1 MTLVRDSRGGQK
13 LACFHRKEGGAYHL
27 VLYLAGEQTLQV
39 GSLGEIAFRAGYYV
53 YTGSAIRGIDA
64 RVRRHLSNRKR
75 RHWHIDY
82 LLDAAAVVRTIGVPS
97 KEREECARN
106 ATVAKLP
113 GAQPMNGFGSSD
125 CRCTSHLFYFPLDPA
140 IT

>member
-13 LACFHRKEGGAYHL
+13 LACLHRKEGGAYHL
-27 VLYLAGEQTLQV
+27 VLYLPEEQTLRV
-39 GSLGEIAFRAGYYV
+39 GSLGEIAFRGGYYV

-75 RHWHIDY
+75 QHWHIDY
-82 LLDAAAVVRTIGVPS
+82 LLDAAAVVRTICVPS

-106 ATVAKLP
+106 ANVAKLP

-125 CRCTSHLFYFPLDPA
+125 CRCASHLFYFPLDPA